1 MTVAQLINILKTF
14 PQDMPVRMSMNSE
27 YECVVNPHMV
37 YEFDGHV
44 RIDSEGQDSGLAN
57 SYEVNPDQKRA
68 DERYGTPDRQ

>member
-1 MTVAQLINILKTF
+1 MTVAQLIAILKTL

-27 YECVVNPHMV
+27 YECVVNPDMV

-44 RIDSEGQDSGLAN
+44 RIDSEGQDSQLAD

-68 DERYGTPDRQ
+68 DERYGIPDR